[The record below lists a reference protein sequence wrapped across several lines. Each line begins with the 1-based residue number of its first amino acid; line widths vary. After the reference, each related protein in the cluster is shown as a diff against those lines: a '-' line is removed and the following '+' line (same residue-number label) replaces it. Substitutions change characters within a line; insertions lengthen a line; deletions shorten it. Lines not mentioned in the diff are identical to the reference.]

1 MIERETCEQLTS
13 KLHAIEC
20 QLADLREQ
28 AADLK
33 DRIAECSFG

>member
-1 MIERETCEQLTS
+1 MIERESRAKLTE

-28 AADLK
+28 AADLRE
-33 DRIAECSFG
+33 RIAECSYS